1 MIKLELIINV
11 VIGCFIYNIILKSIA
26 TIFLDRI
33 TKRKAYLG
41 YLIKEKDKIQKDID
55 EIIQP
60 VNLPNLGDN
69 HP

>member
-26 TIFLDRI
+26 TTLLDRI

-41 YLIKEKDKIQKDID
+41 DLIKEKEKIQKDID
-55 EIIQP
+55 EIIKP
-60 VNLPNLGDN
+60 VNLPNLGDKQ
-69 HP
+69 H